1 MKLKCLILVAAI
13 GAPPLLSHA
22 ADESAAFGR
31 CAVIQNDKQR
41 LACYDAIRDRSIAEY
56 RASLKPGTSTP
67 QMALADLKTDI
78 RELNGKRV
86 TTAGKIQVVGGLEMV
101 FLKTDEFDMA
111 PVTMRADG
119 LPREDRKKLLNGCQM
134 VLCSATV
141 VGTVRRTPIG
151 FELNA
156 ESVAWR

>member
-1 MKLKCLILVAAI
+1 MKFKYLIVAA
-13 GAPPLLSHA
+13 GLATPLVSHA
-22 ADESAAFGR
+22 ADESVAFGN

-41 LACYDAIRDRSIAEY
+41 LACYDAIRDRSIAAY
-56 RASLKPGTSTP
+56 KASLKSGASTQ

-78 RELNGKRV
+78 KGLSGKRV
-86 TTAGKIQVVGGLEMV
+86 TTAGKVQVVGGLEMV

-134 VLCSATV
+134 VLCTATV